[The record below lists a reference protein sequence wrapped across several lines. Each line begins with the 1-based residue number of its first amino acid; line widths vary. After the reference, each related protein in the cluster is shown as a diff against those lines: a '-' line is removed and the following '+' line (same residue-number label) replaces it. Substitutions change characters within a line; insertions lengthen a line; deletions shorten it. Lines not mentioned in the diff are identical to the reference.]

1 MLKPDIVYFG
11 ETVPPAKIAR
21 SYEIVDDAD
30 VLLVAGSSL
39 TVHSGLRY
47 VRHAARQGTPVAIVN
62 RGATR
67 ADDLATVRL
76 DAGAS
81 ETLTALLPHLLPT
94 PPRR

>member
-1 MLKPDIVYFG
+1 MSFRRI
-11 ETVPPAKIAR
+11 
-21 SYEIVDDAD
+21 
-30 VLLVAGSSL
+30 
-39 TVHSGLRY
+39 
-47 VRHAARQGTPVAIVN
+47 AIVN